1 MAVHKL
7 QIDDF
12 ISTDYS
18 LIAIHCSIEDYRL
31 AYFLNKELKIRLQ
44 KERNSIELKKKSDK
58 SNFDHFCFEDEKND
72 VYWHLISNKSNWEN
86 KNTTNVGFFENIDSV
101 AFLVPEFKTANYIL
115 KIENIDTLF
124 DTESVI
130 RTIKTIPL
138 VSLVYTIEQDKL
150 KSKNNLIF

>member
-12 ISTDYS
+12 ISTDYM

-31 AYFLNKELKIRLQ
+31 AYFLNKELKIKLQ
-44 KERNSIELKKKSDK
+44 KERISIELKNKNGK
-58 SNFDHFCFEDEKND
+58 SNFDHFCFEDDKND
-72 VYWHLISNKSNWEN
+72 VFWHLISNKSIWEN
-86 KNTTNVGFFENIDSV
+86 SHLRNVGFFENIDSV

-115 KIENIDTLF
+115 KIENIDTIF
-124 DTESVI
+124 DIESVI
-130 RTIKTIPL
+130 QTIKTIPL